1 MSDNDNLSLKNP
13 PSSTPDTAIMETLI
27 QENNSLRNWQSNEIG
42 LLCERV
48 KKIKNVF
55 DSLDAA
61 QSHAPQGASPDNQLK
76 KRNPRNLS
84 PKNSEIGYHN
94 AQNTELRKLREELDI
109 AKKENRYFKLE
120 RKQCQEIM
128 KLQNRVIQDLGKN
141 WEELNLV
148 LREYKKNGNSKVNS
162 LFQNYFGNY
171 CDKSTTNHGGA
182 DPPEPPVE
190 PINKNESS
198 TLAKPPKLSN
208 LIIQSD
214 HHSQTPEKV
223 EKSTQMTVNRKSVGV
238 QTFRGD
244 ELWKNDWVQL
254 KKKQKLSNQK
264 IDQMVKLVNAAITTG
279 VTSKYK
285 SPHFFSSF
293 QNESLQIPQ
302 THNGDSNLGQ
312 METGHEDM
320 NPKHNHKDNSYTS
333 ESSDDGL
340 GEGPENLLEK
350 NFTLNSSDGRTTYTC
365 ETLDRSNN

>member
-1 MSDNDNLSLKNP
+1 
-13 PSSTPDTAIMETLI
+13 METLT

-61 QSHAPQGASPDNQLK
+61 QSHPPQSGSPDKQLK
-76 KRNPRNLS
+76 KRNPRELTQ
-84 PKNSEIGYHN
+84 KNSEIGYHN

-171 CDKSTTNHGGA
+171 CDKSITNHGP
-182 DPPEPPVE
+182 DPPEPLFE
-190 PINKNESS
+190 PTNKNES
-198 TLAKPPKLSN
+198 TLTKPPKLAN
-208 LIIQSD
+208 LIIQAD
-214 HHSQTPEKV
+214 HSQTSEKV
-223 EKSTQMTVNRKSVGV
+223 ERSTQMTVSRKSVGV

-293 QNESLQIPQ
+293 QNESLQIGQ
-302 THNGDSNLGQ
+302 NHNGDTSMGQ
-312 METGHEDM
+312 METVHENM
-320 NPKHNHKDNSYTS
+320 KNNHKENSYTS